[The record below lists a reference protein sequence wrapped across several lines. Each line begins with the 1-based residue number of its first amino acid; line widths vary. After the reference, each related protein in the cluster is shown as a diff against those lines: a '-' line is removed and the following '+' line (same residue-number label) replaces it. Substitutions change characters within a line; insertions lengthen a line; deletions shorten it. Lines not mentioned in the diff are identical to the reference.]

1 MDIGAA
7 FNRSTKD
14 IVKSLVLWIGM
25 MIPIVNIWGFG
36 YYLDCVRAT
45 KKKIFPDYDIGSQIV
60 TGIMALIITFVYA
73 LIAIIIFVVI
83 TVIGGIIDS
92 VLGGTTIIMML
103 FSLIAVVI
111 VIIIGLMCS
120 AAVMRYAVR
129 RQFGAA
135 FSIGAVAKRAF
146 TVSYIITVIL
156 GILNIIPIIGPMIT
170 ATLFGQLDY

>member
-14 IVKSLVLWIGM
+14 IVKSLVLWVAVIF
-25 MIPIVNIWGFG
+25 PIVNIWGLG

-45 KKKIFPDYDIGSQIV
+45 KKKIFPNYDIGSQIV
-60 TGIMALIITFVYA
+60 TGIMALIIGFVYGLVA
-73 LIAIIIFVVI
+73 GIIFVI
-83 TVIGGIIDS
+83 IGVIGGIIDS
-92 VLGGTTIIMML
+92 VLGSTTIIIML
-103 FSLIAVVI
+103 FSLIGVI
-111 VIIIGLMCS
+111 IAIIIGLMGS
-120 AAVMRYAVR
+120 AAVMRYAVK

-135 FSIGAVAKRAF
+135 FSVGAVAKRAF